1 VLHITTEASDSNHAE
16 EAAAKQKLSLK
27 EHLLEKMKTWINS
40 LLEGERDEFLGRGR
54 HVPLD
59 EGHDNYRNGYRSRG
73 INFFGLGEIA
83 LQVPRDRKGEFESRW
98 LPERRGQDPELE
110 AFLAEAFLAGLS
122 TRDLARISEKHLG
135 HKYDSKQIS
144 RIVARATTEL
154 EAWRRR
160 SLQGQRYKFLYVDG
174 ANFRVRLNGHVSR
187 QSFCAVLGVSE
198 ENERFEVLALEMG
211 DRERADLW
219 ESILRDLLE
228 RGLNREAVELGI
240 MDGLPGLEAIFQ
252 HFFPRAQTQR
262 CQKHAKAN
270 ACRRVRK
277 QERELFSKH
286 LNEIFYA
293 PTQSAARAAFFA
305 LKQAWGRSF
314 PSAVQVIEKALDSLL
329 TFFQFDPTYWTV
341 LRTTN
346 PIERLNKEFKRRTN
360 AMEVTG
366 GEISTYRCLA
376 YVAQTM
382 EYRWSFHP
390 LSQWSTV
397 YTLNA
402 A

>member
-1 VLHITTEASDSNHAE
+1 VLHISTEDRDSKKPE
-16 EAAAKQKLSLK
+16 VEKQKRSLK
-27 EHLLEKMKTWINS
+27 QHVREKMTTWINS
-40 LLEGERDEFLGRGR
+40 LLEGERDEFLRRGR
-54 HVPLD
+54 HVRLD
-59 EGHDNYRNGYRSRG
+59 EEHDNYRNGYRPRG
-73 INFFGLGEIA
+73 VNFFGLGEIE
-83 LQVPRDRKGEFESRW
+83 LNVPRDRKGEFESKW
-98 LPERRGQDPELE
+98 LPERKGLDAELE

-144 RIVARATTEL
+144 RIVGRATTEL
-154 EAWRRR
+154 ETWRRR

-174 ANFRVRLNGHVSR
+174 ANFRVRINGHVSV

-198 ENERFEVLALEMG
+198 ENECFEVLALEMG

-219 ESILRDLLE
+219 ESVLRDLVD

-252 HFFPRAQTQR
+252 RFFPRAQTQR

-277 QERELFSKH
+277 QERDLFSKH
-286 LNEIFYA
+286 LNGIFYA
-293 PTQSAARAAFFA
+293 PTESAARTAFFA

-314 PSAVQVIEKALDSLL
+314 PSAVQIIEKDLDSLL